1 MDVNDLVF
9 KEFVKNGYAKK
20 NGNKLWDI
28 AQRKFLYLTEE
39 QSKSFLGLRKFD
51 VYRKQIIDREIDLIK
66 ENASKIAED
75 IGDEPFNLVDIYC
88 GDGTKACELIKS
100 LGKDIKIRYCPVN
113 VNEYLVNLASE
124 NIKKEGFPNVV
135 EVCPIISDGDPITL
149 RNLEKKIKTS
159 EFNRNVV
166 LLLGTVLASYEI
178 NDYLFEISRNMKKN
192 DYLLIGNGIRT
203 GERLVEIEK
212 YKSKPLNDW
221 FIHLVKELGLEEA
234 DVEYDAQFGNS
245 RIEMFYRMKVDKM
258 IENNGKKVELKK
270 GDEILTTVLYKYFEE
285 EFDKFC
291 KMYFS
296 EICLTTDKDE
306 GYALVLCKK

>member
-1 MDVNDLVF
+1 MEVNDLVF
-9 KEFVKNGYAKK
+9 NEFIKNGYAKK
-20 NGNKLWDI
+20 DRNKSWDI

-51 VYRKQIIDREIDLIK
+51 VYRKQIIDREIKLIK
-66 ENASKIAED
+66 EHASKIAED
-75 IGDEPFNLVDIYC
+75 IGNEPFNLVDIYC
-88 GDGTKACELIKS
+88 GDGTKASELIKS
-100 LGKDIKIRYCPVN
+100 LGKEIKIRYCPVN

-124 NIKKEGFPNVV
+124 NVKKAGFKNVV
-135 EVCPIISDGDPITL
+135 EVHPIISDGDPLTIRDL
-149 RNLEKKIKTS
+149 YRKIKTK

-178 NDYLFEISRNMKKN
+178 NDYLFEISRKMNKK
-192 DYLLIGNGIRT
+192 DYLLIGNGVRN

-212 YKSKPLNDW
+212 YRSKILGYW
-221 FIHLVKELGLEEA
+221 FIHLVKELGLEES

-245 RIEMFYRMKVDKM
+245 RIEMFFRLKVDKT
-258 IENNGKKVELKK
+258 IEHKGKKVELKE

-296 EICLTTDKDE
+296 EVFLATDEDK

>member
-1 MDVNDLVF
+1 M
-9 KEFVKNGYAKK
+9 
-20 NGNKLWDI
+20 
-28 AQRKFLYLTEE
+28 
-39 QSKSFLGLRKFD
+39 
-51 VYRKQIIDREIDLIK
+51 
-66 ENASKIAED
+66 
-75 IGDEPFNLVDIYC
+75 
-88 GDGTKACELIKS
+88 
-100 LGKDIKIRYCPVN
+100 N

-124 NIKKEGFPNVV
+124 NIKKAGFENVV
-135 EVCPIISDGDPITL
+135 EVHPIISDGDPITL
-149 RNLEKKIKTS
+149 RNLGKNTKTK
-159 EFNRNVV
+159 EFDRNVV

-212 YKSKPLNDW
+212 YKHKLLGNW
-221 FIHLVKELGLEEA
+221 FVHLVKGLGLKEEE
-234 DVEYDAQFGNS
+234 VEYDAKFGNS
-245 RIEMFYRMKVDKM
+245 RIEMFYRLKVDKT
-258 IENNGKKVELKK
+258 IEHGGKKVELKK

-296 EICLTTDKDE
+296 EVFLATDEDK